1 MRSQSPSLDRP
12 ASGNL
17 SRHADRG
24 MQHNLQRVWKY
35 RELYLLLLPT
45 IIFFLIFAYVPY
57 GGLLIAFQDF
67 SPRRGVFGSEWVG
80 LEHFQ
85 YLFGR
90 AGFIQ
95 ILTNTILIS
104 AYKLVFGMPIPIL
117 FALLL
122 NELRNVVFKRITQT
136 LTYFPHFLSWVV
148 YGGLMVIFMAPGGAL
163 ANMME
168 SFGLSD
174 PRFLSTTSSYRGM
187 LVVTNIMKEF
197 GWNAIIYLA
206 GITAIS
212 PTLYEAATVDGANRW
227 QQMRHI
233 TLPGIRGVIM
243 ILFILNLGHIL
254 DAGFEQVFVMYNP
267 SVYSVAEII
276 DTYVYRIGL
285 VSGRFS
291 LATAVGLFKGLIGMI
306 LILSSNQILKR
317 LDMPTI
323 W

>member
-1 MRSQSPSLDRP
+1 MTTVSRIERQEVGSTTQSLTRR
-12 ASGNL
+12 L
-17 SRHADRG
+17 TKLTSRA
-24 MQHNLQRVWKY
+24 WKY

-45 IIFFLIFAYVPY
+45 LLFFVIFSYVPY
-57 GGLLIAFQDF
+57 GGLVMAFQDF
-67 SPRRGVFGSEWVG
+67 SPRRGIWGSEWVG
-80 LEHFQ
+80 FTHFE

-90 AGFIQ
+90 AGFYQ
-95 ILTNTILIS
+95 ILINTLLIS
-104 AYKLVFGMPIPIL
+104 TYKLVLGMPVPII
-117 FALLL
+117 FALFL
-122 NELRNVVFKRITQT
+122 NEVRLGVFKRVTQT

-148 YGGLMVIFMAPGGAL
+148 YGGLMVIFLSPGGAL
-163 ANMME
+163 ANIME
-168 SFGLSD
+168 NLGQPD
-174 PRFLSTTSSYRGM
+174 PRLLSNASTFRAV

-206 GITAIS
+206 AITAIS
-212 PTLYEAATVDGANRW
+212 PTLYEAATMDGANRW
-227 QQMRHI
+227 QQMRYI
-233 TLPGIRGVIM
+233 TLPGIRGVIV

-276 DTYVYRIGL
+276 DTYVYQIGL

-291 LATAVGLFKGLIGMI
+291 LATAVGLFKGVIGMI

-317 LDMPTI
+317 LNMPTI

>member
-1 MRSQSPSLDRP
+1 MTTVSRIERQEVGSTTQSLTRR
-12 ASGNL
+12 L
-17 SRHADRG
+17 TKLTSRA
-24 MQHNLQRVWKY
+24 WKY

-45 IIFFLIFAYVPY
+45 LLFFVIFSYVPY
-57 GGLLIAFQDF
+57 GGLVMAFQDF
-67 SPRRGVFGSEWVG
+67 SPRRGIWGSEWVG
-80 LEHFQ
+80 FAHFE

-90 AGFIQ
+90 AGFYQ
-95 ILTNTILIS
+95 ILINTLLIS
-104 AYKLVFGMPIPIL
+104 TYKLVLGMPVPII
-117 FALLL
+117 FALFL
-122 NELRNVVFKRITQT
+122 NEVRLGVFKRVTQT

-148 YGGLMVIFMAPGGAL
+148 YGGLMVIFLSPGGAL
-163 ANMME
+163 ANIME
-168 SFGLSD
+168 SLGQPD
-174 PRFLSTTSSYRGM
+174 PRLLSNASTFRAV

-206 GITAIS
+206 AITAIS
-212 PTLYEAATVDGANRW
+212 PTLYEAATMDGANRW
-227 QQMRHI
+227 QQMRYI
-233 TLPGIRGVIM
+233 TLPGIRGVIV

-276 DTYVYRIGL
+276 DTYVYQIGL

-291 LATAVGLFKGLIGMI
+291 LATAVGLFKGVIGMI

-317 LDMPTI
+317 LNMPTI

>member
-1 MRSQSPSLDRP
+1 MTTVSRIERQEVGSTTQSLTRR
-12 ASGNL
+12 L
-17 SRHADRG
+17 TKLTSRA
-24 MQHNLQRVWKY
+24 WKY

-45 IIFFLIFAYVPY
+45 LLFFVIFSYVPY
-57 GGLLIAFQDF
+57 GGLVMAFQDF
-67 SPRRGVFGSEWVG
+67 SPRRGIWGSEWVG
-80 LEHFQ
+80 FAHFE

-90 AGFIQ
+90 AGFYQ
-95 ILTNTILIS
+95 ILINTLLIS
-104 AYKLVFGMPIPIL
+104 TYKLVLGMPVPII
-117 FALLL
+117 FALFL
-122 NELRNVVFKRITQT
+122 NEVRLGVFKRVTQT

-148 YGGLMVIFMAPGGAL
+148 YGGLMVIFLSPGGAL
-163 ANMME
+163 ANIME
-168 SFGLSD
+168 NLGQPD
-174 PRFLSTTSSYRGM
+174 PRLLSNASTFRAV

-206 GITAIS
+206 AITAIS
-212 PTLYEAATVDGANRW
+212 PTLYEAATMDGANRW
-227 QQMRHI
+227 QQMRYI
-233 TLPGIRGVIM
+233 TLPGIRGVIV

-276 DTYVYRIGL
+276 DTYVYQIGL

-291 LATAVGLFKGLIGMI
+291 LATAVGLFKGVIGMI

-317 LDMPTI
+317 LNMPTI